1 MHRQAY
7 IIQRELLALGDEV
20 TSPRIGWK
28 VGATAAGPQK
38 ALGLAG
44 PFSAP
49 LFERQLSTTGGA
61 GATLSLSAMGGL
73 GVTVETELGFTLRKD
88 LPPKDYQ

>member
-1 MHRQAY
+1 MT
-7 IIQRELLALGDEV
+7 G
-20 TSPRIGWK
+20 PRIGWK
-28 VGATAAGPQK
+28 VGATAPGPQK
-38 ALGLAG
+38 ALGLSG

-49 LFERQLSTTGGA
+49 LFERQLSTADGDA
-61 GATLSLSAMGGL
+61 AALSLSAMGGL

>member
-1 MHRQAY
+1 MCGAQAY
-7 IIQRELLALGDEV
+7 VIQRELLALGEKV

-28 VGATAAGPQK
+28 VGATAAGPQQ
-38 ALGLAG
+38 ALGLSG

-49 LFERQLSTTGGA
+49 LFKRQLSEGP
-61 GATLSLSAMGGL
+61 ATALSLSAMGGL

-88 LPPKDYQ
+88 LPPQDQ